1 MAAAD
6 AVDVAADDNAT
17 NEDAVNDAAVE
28 EDSAALELLQRAA
41 LSRVKLD
48 ISRIILLEMSLPSS
62 KHSLSCLMTRDR
74 LQTQRNNRVKH
85 AACRRL
91 GTCCGIYIRE
101 IQ

>member
-6 AVDVAADDNAT
+6 AVDVAAVADDDAS

-28 EDSAALELLQRAA
+28 EDSAALELLERAA

-62 KHSLSCLMTRDR
+62 KHSLSCLLTRDR
-74 LQTQRNNRVKH
+74 LQTQRNTRV
-85 AACRRL
+85 
-91 GTCCGIYIRE
+91 
-101 IQ
+101 